1 MRNLTRA
8 EAAERAALI
17 EVIGYDITL
26 DVMSG
31 NGTFRSICT
40 VSFTCTGGSRST
52 FIELAAATVH
62 SATLNGDE
70 VDISGWSPEAG
81 LSLTGLAT
89 DNVLIV
95 DADFPYSTSGQG
107 LHRAVDPADGEVYLF
122 SQFEIN
128 DAQRMYACFDQ
139 PDLKAEFTFH
149 VTAPAHWTVL
159 SNLPVE
165 WHDGDSRHFQRSPR
179 MSTYVTALCAGPFH
193 GVRAEHDGIDLGLFV
208 RASVKEHLDADAV
221 FQLTRQGFDFFH
233 EQFGVRYPLPKFD
246 QVWAIEYNGA
256 AMENFG
262 CVTLS
267 EDLFLFRG
275 PVTGFELD
283 KRANHILHEL
293 AHMWFG
299 NLVTMRWWDDIW
311 LKEAFAEWASHWC
324 ANAWTT
330 FLSVRKNWAY
340 RADQLSSTHPVVT
353 AMPDIE
359 AVEANFD
366 GITYAKGASIIKQ
379 LVAYV
384 GQDTF
389 LTGLRAYLARHAYGN
404 ATFDDLLADLE
415 GVFPGSLRD
424 FASEWLQTCEVNTLR
439 PVLALDEGGRYTTV
453 AVEQTAPAAHP
464 TLRTHRI
471 TVGLYDGSRRRSVIP
486 LTVRGPS
493 TPVPELAGQPAADLV
508 LVNDDDLTYAKL
520 RFDPRSLATVLA
532 RLPEFESPLVRGL
545 CWAAAWDMARDAE
558 LPARDYVRLV
568 CAALPSESDVN
579 LVTTTLGTSEPASA
593 KVGQVRVVLD
603 QYADPG
609 WAPVGRQLLADAA
622 RSALTADL
630 RGPWTHAFLTAARS
644 PADVSTLRGWLS
656 GGRLSGSDDSELH
669 WSVLSALIALGA
681 ADPAEIDD
689 ELARDRTAAGERSAA
704 TARALIPTAASK
716 ASVWHRLTT
725 EALPNWEQRALLFG
739 FYHPAQVELTR
750 PFALAYF
757 DALAGFWAGHDL
769 QNAQQFAVYAYP
781 AMDVSESTLDA
792 TDRFLHNPAHPAAL
806 RRFVEDGRD
815 GLVRALAARAVD
827 AGAAGGPAS

>member
-1 MRNLTRA
+1 MRNLTEP
-8 EAAERAALI
+8 EAAERAATI
-17 EVIGYDITL
+17 EVVGYDVTL
-26 DVMSG
+26 DVTSG
-31 NGTFRSICT
+31 NGTFRGISTI
-40 VSFTCTGGSRST
+40 SFACTGESRST
-52 FIELAAATVH
+52 FIELASATVH
-62 SATLNGDE
+62 SATLNGDD
-70 VDISGWSPEAG
+70 VDISEWSPETG
-81 LSLTGLAT
+81 LPLTGLAA

-95 DADFPYSTSGQG
+95 DADFAYSTSGQG
-107 LHRAVDPADGEVYLF
+107 LHRAVDPTDGEVYLF

-159 SNLPVE
+159 SNMPVE
-165 WHDGDSRHFQRSPR
+165 WHDGDTRHFQRSPR

-208 RASVKEHLDADAV
+208 RASVKEHLDADDV
-221 FQLTRQGFDFFH
+221 FQITRQGFDFFH

-267 EDLFLFRG
+267 EELFLFRG
-275 PVTGFELD
+275 PVTDFEYD
-283 KRANHILHEL
+283 RRANHILHEL

-299 NLVTMRWWDDIW
+299 NLVTMRWWEDIW

-340 RADQLSSTHPVVT
+340 RADQLSSTHPIAT
-353 AMPDIE
+353 AMPDVE

-366 GITYAKGASIIKQ
+366 GITYAKGASVIKQ
-379 LVAYV
+379 LVAFV

-389 LTGLRAYLARHAYGN
+389 LTGLRAYLTRHAYGN
-404 ATFDDLLADLE
+404 ATFDDLLADVE
-415 GVFPGSLRD
+415 GVFSESLRD
-424 FASEWLQTCEVNTLR
+424 YASEWLRTSQVNTLR
-439 PVLALDEGGRYTTV
+439 PVLVVDDGGRYTTV

-471 TVGLYDGSRRRSVIP
+471 AIGLYDSSLRRTSRHEV
-486 LTVRGPS
+486 TVAGPR
-493 TPVPELAGQPAADLV
+493 TDVPALVGQPAADVV

-532 RLPEFESPLVRGL
+532 RLPEFESSLVRGL
-545 CWAAAWDMARDAE
+545 CWAAAWDMVRDAE

-568 CAALPSESDVN
+568 CTALPLEGDVN
-579 LVTTTLGTSEPASA
+579 LVTTTLGTGEPASA

-603 QYADPG
+603 QYADPA
-609 WAPVGRQLLADAA
+609 WAPVGRQMLADAA
-622 RSALTADL
+622 RSALSTER
-630 RGPWTHAFLTAARS
+630 RGAWAHAFLTAARS
-644 PADVSTLRGWLS
+644 PDDVSTLRGWLS
-656 GGRLSGSDDSELH
+656 DTTDPELR
-669 WSVLSALIALGA
+669 WNVLSALIALGA
-681 ADPAEIDD
+681 ADPAEIEE
-689 ELARDRTAAGERSAA
+689 ELARDHTAAGGRSAA
-704 TARALIPTAASK
+704 TARALIPTAAAK
-716 ASVWHRLTT
+716 ALTWRRLTT

-739 FYHPAQVELTR
+739 LYHPAQVELTR
-750 PFALAYF
+750 PYALAYF
-757 DALAGFWAGHDL
+757 DVLADVWASHDN

-781 AMDVSESTLDA
+781 ALDVSPSTLDKSDA
-792 TDRFLHNPAHPAAL
+792 FLRDSAHPAPL

-815 GLVRALAARAVD
+815 GLVRSLQARSRDVATTS
-827 AGAAGGPAS
+827 GK